1 MVACAVVQNR
11 EVEMVQHESVWQ
23 LYALILSVSIALL
36 STQLDPAKVNIVFP
50 LSPHTEKVIE
60 NLCWRQRQDGTE
72 LILEVFVREFD
83 GRIQTDSDGYP
94 PM

>member
-36 STQLDPAKVNIVFP
+36 STQLGPAKVNIV
-50 LSPHTEKVIE
+50 SPCRPTLKKTLKTFVGDSVKTGQ
-60 NLCWRQRQDGTE
+60 NLFWRF
-72 LILEVFVREFD
+72 L
-83 GRIQTDSDGYP
+83 
-94 PM
+94 